1 MAATFAFVQV
11 SRVSVEALTGA
22 LTDFVTHLKKIG
34 EAHAIQLAAGL
45 DMSFSQLCMLF
56 ILDDSDHDL
65 ALHEL
70 AERLGLSVAA
80 TGRAVDVLARE
91 GMVSRRE
98 DAHDRRVKRV
108 VIEEPGAQLI
118 LKLAEAH
125 QEGLR
130 VFARLLTDEE
140 RDNLFNALAPIL
152 ARPELQAHKAK
163 ETG

>member
-1 MAATFAFVQV
+1 MFASVQI

-34 EAHAIQLAAGL
+34 EGHAIQLAAGL
-45 DMSFSQLCMLF
+45 DLTFSQICMLF

-70 AERLGLSVAA
+70 AERLGLSMAA
-80 TGRAVDVLARE
+80 TGRAVDALARA
-91 GMVSRRE
+91 GIVSRHE
-98 DAHDRRVKRV
+98 DEHDRRVKRV
-108 VIEEPGAQLI
+108 VIEEPGAKLL
-118 LKLAEAH
+118 LKLSEAH

-130 VFARLLTDEE
+130 AFARLLTEEE

-152 ARPELQAHKAK
+152 ARPELHTHQVK

>member
-1 MAATFAFVQV
+1 VQV
-11 SRVSVEALTGA
+11 TRVSIEALAGL

-34 EAHAIQLAAGL
+34 EGHAIQLAAGTDL
-45 DMSFSQLCMLF
+45 SFSQLCMLF
-56 ILDDSDHDL
+56 ILDQNDHDP

-80 TGRAVDVLARE
+80 TGRAVDALARE
-91 GMVSRRE
+91 GMVTRRE
-98 DAHDRRVKRV
+98 DEHDRRVKRV
-108 VIEEPGAQLI
+108 RLSESGTQLL
-118 LKLAEAH
+118 LKFAEAH

-130 VFARLLTDEE
+130 KFAGLLTEQE

-152 ARPELQAHKAK
+152 ARPELHTHKVK